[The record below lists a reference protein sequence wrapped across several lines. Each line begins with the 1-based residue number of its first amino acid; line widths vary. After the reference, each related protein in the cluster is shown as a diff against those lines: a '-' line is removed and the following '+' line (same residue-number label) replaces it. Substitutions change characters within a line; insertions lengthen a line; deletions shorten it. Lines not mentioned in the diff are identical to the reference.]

1 MLLIVVL
8 GGCRLKGETMAKRK
22 KPQPK
27 WFDDFVPEEVANSTL
42 FQFVVNIKG
51 QEIVVDMRADLEIE
65 YAIIQSQLEDTP
77 SEFAYWGAIYS
88 ELKMQVAKVERQ
100 IKARRGKLVDKAI
113 KSAAQAS
120 VRLTDKQVQA
130 IVEADQDLNRLEAKL
145 IISNK
150 HCGKMYFMVEAIRMK
165 SDNLRSLA
173 GFARI
178 EMNNS

>member
-1 MLLIVVL
+1 
-8 GGCRLKGETMAKRK
+8 
-22 KPQPK
+22 
-27 WFDDFVPEEVANSTL
+27 
-42 FQFVVNIKG
+42 
-51 QEIVVDMRADLEIE
+51 
-65 YAIIQSQLEDTP
+65 LEDTP